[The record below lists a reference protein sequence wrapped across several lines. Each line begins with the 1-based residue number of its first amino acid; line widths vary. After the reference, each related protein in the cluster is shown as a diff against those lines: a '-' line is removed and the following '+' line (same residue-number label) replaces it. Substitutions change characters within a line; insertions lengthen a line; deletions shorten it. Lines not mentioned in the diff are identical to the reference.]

1 MDNGRAHLLNSY
13 TCKSFYCCL
22 IKGDLGQNTVIINV
36 KDSQRACVA
45 KDALI
50 FKSFIMKY
58 FPDSGPLM
66 NHYESKKAKNVIS
79 FKIG

>member
-13 TCKSFYCCL
+13 TCKSL

-36 KDSQRACVA
+36 KYSQCACVA
-45 KDALI
+45 KDALF

-66 NHYESKKAKNVIS
+66 NHYESKKRDICQNRIR
-79 FKIG
+79 